1 MSEGGGEALG
11 PTFVAAGSFQSPQ
24 PPTPSSTVSDAG
36 GGADLNTKSTS
47 SSGLPPFSTFTAV
60 ETASEGLGLRLG
72 PDAFGQEHYSRFD
85 FHTYNEE
92 GLPTRLLDRSDN
104 IHLLIPQPQY
114 RPWESKPMDPATITT
129 PDGYTAKMYEYSGS
143 QIPSKLPSFGTQ
155 FSAFPVESNGT
166 GIGGDTISLTTL
178 TPAPLSPP
186 TNSSS
191 LPGFPAINR
200 SYPLVP
206 VPTPPVQFLDDRS
219 MQLFSSPTL
228 SNAQYQQLGSPSIIQ
243 GNFVTHSQPSHKATL
258 VTVVN
263 EPVTFVT
270 QLSHPPQQQP
280 QPIYHTANHAML
292 EHETAIKVEESS
304 ASPSPRN
311 THNSRKKERRKREP
325 TTPLEAA
332 IESDGVGSS
341 SVESSGQVAAI
352 SSTANFNKRSL
363 IQHHGMGTMGG
374 NVSVGGGPP
383 GSGEECENGPGEK
396 QTKKKRKRCG
406 ECIGCRLKDNCNNC
420 APCRND
426 KSHQICKMRRC
437 EKLTDKKVS
446 ACCGVLT
453 MISDNILSA

>member
-36 GGADLNTKSTS
+36 GGGDPNTKSTS
-47 SSGLPPFSTFTAV
+47 SSGLPPFSTTFT
-60 ETASEGLGLRLG
+60 TIDTPSEGLGLRLG
-72 PDAFGQEHYSRFD
+72 PDVSGPDFYSSRFEYHP
-85 FHTYNEE
+85 FGEE
-92 GLPTRLLDRSDN
+92 GLSTRLLDRGDN

-129 PDGYTAKMYEYSGS
+129 PDGYTAKMYEYPSS
-143 QIPSKLPSFGTQ
+143 QIPTKLPSLGPQ
-155 FSAFPVESNGT
+155 FSTFPVEQNGL
-166 GIGGDTISLTTL
+166 GGDTISLTTL

-228 SNAQYQQLGSPSIIQ
+228 SNAQYQQLASPSIIQ

-270 QLSHPPQQQP
+270 QLPPQQQP

-292 EHETAIKVEESS
+292 EHEATIKVEETS

-311 THNSRKKERRKREP
+311 AHDSRKKERRKRSVA
-325 TTPLEAA
+325 TPLEAA

-352 SSTANFNKRSL
+352 SSTANFNKRM
-363 IQHHGMGTMGG
+363 QQQGMGAMGG

-446 ACCGVLT
+446 LL
-453 MISDNILSA
+453 IS

>member
-11 PTFVAAGSFQSPQ
+11 PTFVAPGSFQSPQ
-24 PPTPSSTVSDAG
+24 PPTPSSTVPDAG
-36 GGADLNTKSTS
+36 GGADPNSKSTS
-47 SSGLPPFSTFTAV
+47 SSSLPPFSTFTVAESV
-60 ETASEGLGLRLG
+60 SEGLGLRLG
-72 PDAFGQEHYSRFD
+72 PDAFGQEPYSRFE

-92 GLPTRLLDRSDN
+92 GLPTRLLERPDN

-114 RPWESKPMDPATITT
+114 RPWESKPMDSTTITT
-129 PDGYTAKMYEYSGS
+129 PDGYPAKMYEYSSS
-143 QIPSKLPSFGTQ
+143 QIPSKLPSLGTQ
-155 FSAFPVESNGT
+155 FSVFPVDAN
-166 GIGGDTISLTTL
+166 GIGSDTISLTTL
-178 TPAPLSPP
+178 TPASLSPP
-186 TNSSS
+186 NNSSS
-191 LPGFPAINR
+191 LPGFPVINR

-219 MQLFSSPTL
+219 MQLFPSPTL
-228 SNAQYQQLGSPSIIQ
+228 SNVQYQQLGSSGITQ

-263 EPVTFVT
+263 QEPGIPFVT
-270 QLSHPPQQQP
+270 PP
-280 QPIYHTANHAML
+280 QPIYHIQNHGML
-292 EHETAIKVEESS
+292 EHETSIKAEDSS
-304 ASPSPRN
+304 VSPSPRN
-311 THNSRKKERRKREP
+311 VLDSRKKERRKPR
-325 TTPLEAA
+325 TSSTPLEAA

-363 IQHHGMGTMGG
+363 MQQQGMGPMGA
-374 NVSVGGGPP
+374 NVSAGNGPP

-406 ECIGCRLKDNCNNC
+406 ECIGCKLKDNCNNC

-446 ACCGVLT
+446 VV
-453 MISDNILSA
+453 SAYGFGL